1 MYRIRY
7 LLIAATFT
15 IISAVTAQK
24 SFAEQ
29 KYWLDGRNVEAQEP
43 TPGNATIDIST
54 LSTGP
59 HWLTIISKDEAG
71 VWSSPVTTSFI
82 VPYETAD
89 GKSIVEHQYWIDG
102 KIEAKVSQGEKPSA
116 ISIETLKPG
125 VHTFS
130 VRVKDNTG
138 RFSPHTTK
146 HFIVPPAVAGE
157 SIVEHQY
164 WIDGKMEAK
173 VTKGQMISAIDVST
187 LSPGV
192 HTFTV
197 RVKDNTG
204 RLSPHVT
211 KYFIVPFEDADD
223 KSIVEH
229 QYWIDDNLEA
239 SVSQNNHRYLNTETR
254 SALANSAR
262 ERQHR
267 KMELSDCQ
275 TLCLERRWRSGRCD
289 HNSRYLLV

>member
-1 MYRIRY
+1 M
-7 LLIAATFT
+7 
-15 IISAVTAQK
+15 
-24 SFAEQ
+24 
-29 KYWLDGRNVEAQEP
+29 
-43 TPGNATIDIST
+43 
-54 LSTGP
+54 
-59 HWLTIISKDEAG
+59 
-71 VWSSPVTTSFI
+71 WSSPVTTSFI

-102 KIEAKVSQGEKPSA
+102 KLEAKVSQGEKPSA

-204 RLSPHVT
+204 RLSPHMT
-211 KYFIVPFEDADD
+211 KYFIVPCEDAED
-223 KSIVEH
+223 K
-229 QYWIDDNLEA
+229 
-239 SVSQNNHRYLNTETR
+239 
-254 SALANSAR
+254 
-262 ERQHR
+262 
-267 KMELSDCQ
+267 
-275 TLCLERRWRSGRCD
+275 
-289 HNSRYLLV
+289 